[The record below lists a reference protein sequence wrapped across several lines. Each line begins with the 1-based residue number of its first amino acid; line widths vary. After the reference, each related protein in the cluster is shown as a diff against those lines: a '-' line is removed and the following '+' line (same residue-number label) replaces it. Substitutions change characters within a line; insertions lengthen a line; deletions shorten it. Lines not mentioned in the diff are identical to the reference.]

1 MDPIGTDKS
10 SRVKECPETLTP
22 ADAKSV
28 QLKYKSHDT
37 VSNLEHK
44 LVDPSNRSNRAFV
57 TKVTVADADG
67 ASSEVNFRVTPY
79 TAVVLE
85 NTASVVVAGVTVVVV
100 WLEASQGLL
109 FCGMS
114 LPSNQRFF
122 FLAAVDRCQFVG
134 YFRHRH
140 LITICFISCQD
151 FYGFLIPSSWSTT
164 P

>member
-57 TKVTVADADG
+57 IKVTVADADG

-85 NTASVVVAGVTVVVV
+85 NTASVVVGSDCCCCLVGSKSGVVVLWHV
-100 WLEASQGLL
+100 FAIKSAFLL
-109 FCGMS
+109 PRCCRPLPVRRLFRPSPS
-114 LPSNQRFF
+114 LKCS
-122 FLAAVDRCQFVG
+122 
-134 YFRHRH
+134 
-140 LITICFISCQD
+140 
-151 FYGFLIPSSWSTT
+151 
-164 P
+164 